1 MTMEK
6 AKIKQ
11 LRLSLGMTQE
21 QFAAALGCTTSTVV
35 RWESGKSS
43 PSPLAQQ
50 SMTKLAPVLA

>member
-1 MTMEK
+1 MDK
-6 AKIKQ
+6 AMIKK

-21 QFAAALGCTTSTVV
+21 QFAVALGCTSSTVA

-50 SMTKLAPVLA
+50 SMLKLAPLLA

>member
-1 MTMEK
+1 MDKE
-6 AKIKQ
+6 KIKQ

-21 QFAAALGCTTSTVV
+21 QFAVALGCTTSTVV

-50 SMTKLAPVLA
+50 SMIKLAQVLA